1 MGEQELPVHDEGEMP
16 VDNEIPDGN
25 EDELPV
31 EQGDEGM
38 TGVEQHEVGGEEYV

>member
-1 MGEQELPVHDEGEMP
+1 MGEQELPVHDEG
-16 VDNEIPDGN
+16 EIPDGN